1 MAETND
7 LAALERSLL
16 AEIKDAGDSDAIER
30 VRISALGRKGRVPEL
45 MAQLG
50 TLPPQERK
58 AFGQAV
64 NGLKDRVTEALS
76 QRKADLERSQVTAQ
90 VAAESV
96 DVTLPVRLG
105 ALQDGRIHPVSQ
117 VWDEIAEIFGD
128 MGFAV
133 AEGPD
138 IETDDY
144 NFTKLNIPP
153 EHPARQEHDT
163 FYFKPQPGRLAPA
176 PAHAHEPGADPHD
189 AGAEAAD
196 PHHRAW
202 PRLPHRQRCDAH
214 ADVPPDRG
222 AGDRRGDAPRSP
234 EVVHRGIL
242 QGVLR
247 GRDLRVRFRASH
259 FPFTEPSMEVDVDAA
274 AIGKPGQWMEI
285 LGSGMVHPK
294 VIANCG
300 LDPEQLPG
308 LRLWHGA
315 RPHHDAEVRHPRSAR
330 HVRRRPALAE
340 ALRLPAAR
348 RADAGGRAVA
358 VKFTLAWLKDHLDTP
373 ATAREIADRLS
384 SIGLEVESIDDPGEK
399 LRAFTIAKVLEA
411 KRHPN
416 ADRLQVCKVDT
427 GSGIVEVVCGAP
439 NARAGMIG
447 VFAPLGTYIPGIKIT
462 LEAKPVRGVVSA
474 GMLVSEK
481 ELELSDNHQGI
492 IELGADQA
500 TNIGKRYVD
509 TLGMGDPVLDVKITP
524 NRPDCTGVRGIARD
538 LAAAGLGKLKPEP
551 QAEGRR
557 GRH

>member
-30 VRISALGRKGRVPEL
+30 VRISALGKKGRVPEL

-76 QRKADLERSQVTAQ
+76 QRKADLEQSQVTAQ

-163 FYFKPQPGRLAPA
+163 FYFKPKPDGSRLLLRTHTSPVQIRTMLAQKPPIRIIAPGRVYRI
-176 PAHAHEPGADPHD
+176 DSD
-189 AGAEAAD
+189 ATHTPMFHQIEALVIDEGTHLGHLKWCIEEFCKAFFE
-196 PHHRAW
+196 
-202 PRLPHRQRCDAH
+202 
-214 ADVPPDRG
+214 VP
-222 AGDRRGDAPRSP
+222 
-234 EVVHRGIL
+234 
-242 QGVLR
+242 
-247 GRDLRVRFRASH
+247 DLRVRFRASH
-259 FPFTEPSMEVDVDAA
+259 FPFTEPSMEVDVDSA

-294 VIANCG
+294 VIASCG
-300 LDPEQLPG
+300 LDPERYQGFAFGMGLDRITMLKYGIPDLRDMFAADLRWLKHYGFLP
-308 LRLWHGA
+308 LDVPTL
-315 RPHHDAEVRHPRSAR
+315 
-330 HVRRRPALAE
+330 
-340 ALRLPAAR
+340 
-348 RADAGGRAVA
+348 AGG
-358 VKFTLAWLKDHLDTP
+358 
-373 ATAREIADRLS
+373 LS
-384 SIGLEVESIDDPGEK
+384 P
-399 LRAFTIAKVLEA
+399 
-411 KRHPN
+411 
-416 ADRLQVCKVDT
+416 
-427 GSGIVEVVCGAP
+427 
-439 NARAGMIG
+439 
-447 VFAPLGTYIPGIKIT
+447 
-462 LEAKPVRGVVSA
+462 
-474 GMLVSEK
+474 
-481 ELELSDNHQGI
+481 
-492 IELGADQA
+492 
-500 TNIGKRYVD
+500 
-509 TLGMGDPVLDVKITP
+509 
-524 NRPDCTGVRGIARD
+524 
-538 LAAAGLGKLKPEP
+538 
-551 QAEGRR
+551 
-557 GRH
+557 